1 VKKIIISS
9 NILWTITQ
17 FRLGLISYLKNNDF
31 EVVCLA
37 DNDNFSELS
46 ESKIRDVNAKFI
58 KVPLSRKGL
67 NPFLD
72 LKYFINLLR
81 IYRSEK
87 PDLIINYTIKPI
99 LYGSIAAFL
108 LRIPS
113 FAVTTGL
120 GFSFIRSNFLAR
132 FIRLTYKTSLR
143 FPKKVFFLNN
153 DDHELFIKFR
163 LVYPD
168 KCVILPG
175 EGINTSFYMPGAK
188 ISGGSFKFL
197 LIARLL
203 WDKGV
208 GEYIEAIK
216 ILKKRQDMGNAEY
229 LLLGYVDENNP
240 SGIESNLVKSWHD
253 NELVNYLGTVEDTR
267 SIIQDADCIVL
278 PSYREGVPRTLLE
291 AASMEKPIIA
301 SNSVGCKDVVEDNS
315 TGFLCSVKDSLDLAE
330 KMIKM
335 YHIPEAERYLMG
347 KRGREKMI
355 RQFDDAIIF
364 GIYSRELKEILNSK

>member
-1 VKKIIISS
+1 MKKIIISS

-17 FRLGLISYLKNNDF
+17 FRLGLITYLKNNNF

-37 DNDNFSELS
+37 DNDNFSKLS
-46 ESKIRDVNAKFI
+46 ESKINEVNAKFI

-72 LKYFINLLR
+72 LKYFFSLLR
-81 IYRSEK
+81 IYHSEK

-99 LYGSIAAFL
+99 LYGSIAAFI

-120 GFSFIRSNFLAR
+120 GFSFMRNNFLAKFVR
-132 FIRLTYKTSLR
+132 FTYKTSLY
-143 FPKKVFFLNN
+143 FPHKIFFLNK
-153 DDHELFIKFR
+153 DDHELFLKFK
-163 LVYPD
+163 LVPPN

-175 EGINTSFYMPGAK
+175 EGIDTSFYIPVLKKANDY
-188 ISGGSFKFL
+188 FKFL

-216 ILKKRQDMGNAEY
+216 ILQKRQDLKKVEY
-229 LLLGYVDENNP
+229 LLLGYIDENNP
-240 SGIESNLVKSWHD
+240 SGIEKDIVKNWHD
-253 NELVNYLGTVEDTR
+253 NKIINYLGTVEDTR
-267 SIIQDADCIVL
+267 SVIQNVDCIVL

-291 AASMEKPIIA
+291 ASSMEKPVIA
-301 SNSVGCKDVVEDNS
+301 ANSVGCKDVVEDNI
-315 TGFLCSVKDSLDLAE
+315 TGYLCAVKDPLDLAE

-335 YHIPEAERYLMG
+335 YHIPEDEKALMG
-347 KRGREKMI
+347 KKGREKMI
-355 RQFDDAIIF
+355 RQFDDKIIF
-364 GIYSRELKEILNSK
+364 DIYSKELKEIFK